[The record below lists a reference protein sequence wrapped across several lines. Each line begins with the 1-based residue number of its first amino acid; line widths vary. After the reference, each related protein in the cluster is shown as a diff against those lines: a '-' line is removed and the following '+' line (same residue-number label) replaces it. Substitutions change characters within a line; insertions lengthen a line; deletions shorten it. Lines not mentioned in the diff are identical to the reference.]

1 MQFENKIVLYFLFII
16 PILVMIFYSYVQWR
30 KKALER
36 MGDVLLINKLM
47 DRTSLKR
54 KWIKFVLLAGAC
66 VFIILGLAN
75 LRLGSKKAKITG
87 ESAEI
92 MICFDVSNSMLA
104 EDVKP
109 NRMVQAKL
117 AAVQLVEKLAANKI
131 GLIVFAGD
139 SYVQM
144 PLTSDAR
151 ATLMYLNN
159 INTGTI
165 GNQGTAIGNAIE
177 TAIQAFANG
186 GDAANKKG
194 KAIIIITDGESHDA
208 NAVEMAKK
216 AADADIKIITLGVGT
231 SAGGPIPIRKGNMV
245 DGFKKDKSGSVV
257 LTKLNEPMLKNL
269 AECANGIYMNL
280 NMGKKVTQD
289 VYAEINALDKTENDD
304 YTFTEY
310 ANHFQLFLA
319 IGLILLTIELFMSD
333 KKPLWLEKVN
343 LFDEKK

>member
-1 MQFENKIVLYFLFII
+1 MQFEHKIVLYFLFII
-16 PILVMIFYSYVQWR
+16 PFLVMIFYGYVQWR
-30 KKALER
+30 KKALVR
-36 MGDVLLINKLM
+36 MGDVDLINKLM

-54 KWIKFVLLAGAC
+54 KWIKFSLLAGAC
-66 VFIILGLAN
+66 LFIILGLAN
-75 LRLGSKKAKITG
+75 LRLGTKKAKITG

-92 MICFDVSNSMLA
+92 MICFDVSNSMMA

-117 AAVQLVEKLAANKI
+117 AAVQLIEKLAANKI

-151 ATLMYLNN
+151 AALMYLNN
-159 INTGTI
+159 INTGI
-165 GNQGTAIGNAIE
+165 VGNQGTNIGNAIE
-177 TAIQAFANG
+177 TAIQGFENG
-186 GDAANKKG
+186 GDAESKKG

-208 NAVEMAKK
+208 NAVEMAKR

-245 DGFKKDKSGSVV
+245 DGYKKDKAGSVV

-269 AECANGIYMNL
+269 AESANGIYMNL
-280 NMGKKVTQD
+280 NRGKMVTQD
-289 VYAEINALDKTENDD
+289 VYAEINALDKTDD
-304 YTFTEY
+304 DEYTFSEY

-319 IGLILLTIELFMSD
+319 IGLLLLTIELFMSD

>member
-1 MQFENKIVLYFLFII
+1 
-16 PILVMIFYSYVQWR
+16 
-30 KKALER
+30 
-36 MGDVLLINKLM
+36 MGDVDLINKLM

-54 KWIKFVLLAGAC
+54 KWIKFSLLAGAC
-66 VFIILGLAN
+66 LFIILGLAN
-75 LRLGSKKAKITG
+75 LRLGTKKAKITG

-92 MICFDVSNSMLA
+92 MICFDVSNSMMA

-117 AAVQLVEKLAANKI
+117 AAVQLIEKLAANKI

-151 ATLMYLNN
+151 AALMYLNN
-159 INTGTI
+159 INTGI
-165 GNQGTAIGNAIE
+165 VGNQGTNIGNAIE
-177 TAIQAFANG
+177 TAIQAFENG
-186 GDAANKKG
+186 GDAESKKG

-208 NAVEMAKK
+208 NAVEMAKR

-245 DGFKKDKSGSVV
+245 DGYKKDKAGSVV

-269 AECANGIYMNL
+269 AESANGIYMNL
-280 NMGKKVTQD
+280 NRGKMVTQD
-289 VYAEINALDKTENDD
+289 VYAEINALDKTDD
-304 YTFTEY
+304 DEYTFSEY

-319 IGLILLTIELFMSD
+319 IGLLLLTIELFMSD